1 MVKTN
6 GPLYKHLQLGIG
18 SLKCIEFKLVLVL
31 LSKDM
36 IPVASEFKKLTD
48 QGHSLYDATKFGL
61 KVSFL
66 GDSFTRFKNITIRWS
81 VETRVRCIYNINM
94 LPCLDLPVS
103 DYKTVRVNIFVTK

>member
-18 SLKCIEFKLVLVL
+18 SIKCVEFKLVLVL

-48 QGHSLYDATKFGL
+48 QGHSLYDATKLVGKFH
-61 KVSFL
+61 F
-66 GDSFTRFKNITIRWS
+66 
-81 VETRVRCIYNINM
+81 
-94 LPCLDLPVS
+94 
-103 DYKTVRVNIFVTK
+103 